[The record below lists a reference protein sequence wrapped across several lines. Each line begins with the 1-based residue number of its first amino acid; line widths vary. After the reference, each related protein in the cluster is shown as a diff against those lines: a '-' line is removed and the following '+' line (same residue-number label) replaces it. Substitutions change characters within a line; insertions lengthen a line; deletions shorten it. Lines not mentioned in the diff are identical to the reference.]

1 MAKKTEER
9 EIIIGVTKMK
19 EPTSR
24 SANEKNNKKVKSKNK
39 KKKNQQKNNKKAQ
52 NKHNT
57 SKRKVPQK
65 VVSQEEQEKIRKKR
79 KRIIFVLKYG
89 ALSILFITIILCA
102 MFSPLFN
109 IKTIQVQ
116 GNEKVTENEII
127 SLSQIQ
133 IEQNTF
139 QISKNRI
146 KKQIK
151 QNAYIGKVKISRK
164 LPSTLIIQVEERK
177 PVYLLEYAGAYVY
190 VDKYGYLLEIGQ
202 AKLELPILQGEIT
215 GVSEFSVGN
224 RLCTEDLETLSSV
237 DQIMEVAKINEL
249 SNLITRIDISQPK
262 NIKLIFE
269 TEEKTAYLGDNS
281 NLNTKILTI
290 KSILEKEQGKAGE
303 IFVNIDLNKEN
314 AVFRERV

>member
-1 MAKKTEER
+1 MAKKTEEQ
-9 EIIIGVTKMK
+9 EIIIGVTRMQ
-19 EPTSR
+19 EPTNR
-24 SANEKNNKKVKSKNK
+24 SANEKNNKKAKSKNK
-39 KKKNQQKNNKKAQ
+39 KKKNQQKAQKK
-52 NKHNT
+52 NNT
-57 SKRKVPQK
+57 SKRKVPPK
-65 VVSQEEQEKIRKKR
+65 VVSQEEQEKIIKKR
-79 KRIIFVLKYG
+79 KRVIFALKYG
-89 ALSILFITIILCA
+89 ALSILFITLILCA

-109 IKTIQVQ
+109 IKTIEVQ
-116 GNEKVTENEII
+116 GNEKVTESEII

-139 QISKNRI
+139 QLNKRKI

-177 PVYLLEYAGAYVY
+177 PTYLLEYAGAYVY
-190 VDKYGYLLEIGQ
+190 VDKQGYFLEIAQ
-202 AKLELPILQGEIT
+202 EKLELPILQGAIT
-215 GVSEFSVGN
+215 EVSEFSVGN
-224 RLCTEDLETLSSV
+224 RLCTEDLETLSLV
-237 DQIMEVAKINEL
+237 AQIMEVAEINEL
-249 SNLITRIDISQPK
+249 SNLITRIDISKPK

-269 TEEKTAYLGDNS
+269 KQEKTAYLGDNT

-290 KSILEKEQGKAGE
+290 KSILEKEEGKAGE

>member
-1 MAKKTEER
+1 MAKKTEEQ
-9 EIIIGVTKMK
+9 EIIIGVTRMQ
-19 EPTSR
+19 EPTNR
-24 SANEKNNKKVKSKNK
+24 SANEKNNKKAKSKNK
-39 KKKNQQKNNKKAQ
+39 KKKNQQKAQKK
-52 NKHNT
+52 NNT
-57 SKRKVPQK
+57 SKRKVPPK
-65 VVSQEEQEKIRKKR
+65 VVSQEEQEKIIKKR
-79 KRIIFVLKYG
+79 KRVIFALKYG
-89 ALSILFITIILCA
+89 ALSILFITLILCA

-109 IKTIQVQ
+109 IKTIEVQ
-116 GNEKVTENEII
+116 GNEKVTESEII

-139 QISKNRI
+139 QLNKRKI

-177 PVYLLEYAGAYVY
+177 PTYLLEYAGAYVY
-190 VDKYGYLLEIGQ
+190 VDKQGYFLEIAQ
-202 AKLELPILQGEIT
+202 EKLEIPVLQGAIT
-215 GVSEFSVGN
+215 EVSEFSVGN
-224 RLCTEDLETLSSV
+224 RLCTEDLETLSLV
-237 DQIMEVAKINEL
+237 AQIMEVAEINEL
-249 SNLITRIDISQPK
+249 SNLITRIDISKPK

-269 TEEKTAYLGDNS
+269 KQEKTAYLGDNT

-290 KSILEKEQGKAGE
+290 KSILEKEEGKAGE

>member
-1 MAKKTEER
+1 MAKKTKEQ
-9 EIIIGVTKMK
+9 EIIIGVTKMQ
-19 EPTSR
+19 EPKSR
-24 SANEKNNKKVKSKNK
+24 NSNQKNNKKVKSKNK
-39 KKKNQQKNNKKAQ
+39 TKKNQQKNNKKEQ

-57 SKRKVPQK
+57 TKRKVPQK
-65 VVSQEEQEKIRKKR
+65 AISQEEQEKIRKKR
-79 KRIIFVLKYG
+79 KRVIFVLKYG
-89 ALSILFITIILCA
+89 ALSILFITLILCA

-109 IKTIQVQ
+109 IKTIEVQ
-116 GNEKVTENEII
+116 GNQKVTENEII
-127 SLSQIQ
+127 SLSQVQ

-139 QISKNRI
+139 QINKKKT

-177 PVYLLEYAGAYVY
+177 PAYLLEYAGGYVY
-190 VDKYGYLLEIGQ
+190 VDKQGYLLEIAQ
-202 AKLELPILQGEIT
+202 DKLELPILQGAVT

-224 RLCTEDLETLSSV
+224 RLCVEDLETLSSIA
-237 DQIMEVAKINEL
+237 QIMEVAEINEL
-249 SNLITRIDISQPK
+249 SNLITRIDISQTK

-269 TEEKTAYLGDNS
+269 NQEKTAYLGDNS

-290 KSILEKEQGKAGE
+290 KSILEKEEGKAGE

>member
-89 ALSILFITIILCA
+89 ALSILL
-102 MFSPLFN
+102 
-109 IKTIQVQ
+109 Q